1 MTTEPLGFAGRL
13 WLGFIL
19 PWRLL
24 FDGVLA
30 ARTQGLLSDD
40 GGAFAEEPP
49 EEPVQAETESIP
61 AAEALQLLGLL
72 QREGRLVDFLMEPV
86 TDVPDADIGAAARVV
101 HAGCRKVL
109 TERFDIV
116 AIRSESEGDSLTLA
130 AGYDALRNR
139 VTGNVVGEAPYTG
152 RLAHHGWEARE
163 AKLPQLAD
171 THDPRVLAPA
181 EVEIP

>member
-1 MTTEPLGFAGRL
+1 MTTESLGLARRL
-13 WLGFIL
+13 WLGLIL

-30 ARTQGLLSDD
+30 ARTQRLLSDD
-40 GGAFAEEPP
+40 SGPPPSEP
-49 EEPVQAETESIP
+49 EAEPVEAEAVSIP
-61 AAEALQLLGLL
+61 GSEALQLLGLL
-72 QREGRLVDFLMEPV
+72 QREGRLVDFLMEPI

-101 HAGCRKVL
+101 HAGCRRVV

-116 AIRSESEGDSLTLA
+116 AVRSESEGASVTLP

-139 VTGNVVGEAPYTG
+139 VTGNVVGQAPYTG
-152 RLAHHGWEARE
+152 HLAHHGWEARE
-163 AKLPQLAD
+163 ARLPQLTD